1 MSKLDKEFFVKRYTD
16 KLEIHKLNLDQYNH
30 EFKESGDVDLISS
43 IGSEAYLIC
52 FYSDL
57 LDVLKE

>member
-1 MSKLDKEFFVKRYTD
+1 MSKLDKEFFVKHFTD
-16 KLEIHKLNLDQYNH
+16 KLEIHKLNLDQYNR
-30 EFKESGDVDLISS
+30 EFKETNNIDLMSS

-52 FYSDL
+52 FNSDL